1 MLFYRTEL
9 GYSRAWIRLALE
21 QKQLAG
27 HLTTMLRDLPLI
39 RSHYK
44 RYAFLRYHYRL
55 QAIRLPQV
63 FFYLVHWSRQSFR
76 VVLNFFQGTYYE
88 PIHMVE
94 KFLV

>member
-44 RYAFLRYHYRL
+44 RYAFLRYGIIIDYKRYAFL
-55 QAIRLPQV
+55 RYSSTWCIGPASL
-63 FFYLVHWSRQSFR
+63 F
-76 VVLNFFQGTYYE
+76 VLC
-88 PIHMVE
+88 
-94 KFLV
+94 